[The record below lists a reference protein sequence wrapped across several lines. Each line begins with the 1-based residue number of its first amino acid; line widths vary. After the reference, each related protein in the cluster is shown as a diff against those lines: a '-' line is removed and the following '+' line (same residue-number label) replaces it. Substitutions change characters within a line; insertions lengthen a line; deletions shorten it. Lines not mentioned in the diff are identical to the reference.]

1 MQLVYTYF
9 CNLSRKFL
17 QNTDKNAGFLREVAK
32 MREWERGITRGE
44 TQFDVTGGYGIRPY
58 KIT

>member
-32 MREWERGITRGE
+32 MQEWERGITRGE
-44 TQFDVTGGYGIRPY
+44 TQFERWRAVNDRPY